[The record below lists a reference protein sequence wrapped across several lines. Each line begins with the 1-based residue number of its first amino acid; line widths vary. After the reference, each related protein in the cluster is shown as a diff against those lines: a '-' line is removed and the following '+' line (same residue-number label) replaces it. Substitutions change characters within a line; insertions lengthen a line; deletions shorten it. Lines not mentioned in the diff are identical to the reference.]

1 MKDYKP
7 ILLQLL
13 NECMLAHLEMI
24 FLTPIDFSEWEL
36 VLLSGVRRQCIIFC
50 SRPTTCWVCHVK
62 LLMRAGIFKS
72 SFTNT
77 FENKFLVDPL
87 VLGYGCYV

>member
-50 SRPTTCWVCHVK
+50 SRPTTC
-62 LLMRAGIFKS
+62 
-72 SFTNT
+72 
-77 FENKFLVDPL
+77 
-87 VLGYGCYV
+87 